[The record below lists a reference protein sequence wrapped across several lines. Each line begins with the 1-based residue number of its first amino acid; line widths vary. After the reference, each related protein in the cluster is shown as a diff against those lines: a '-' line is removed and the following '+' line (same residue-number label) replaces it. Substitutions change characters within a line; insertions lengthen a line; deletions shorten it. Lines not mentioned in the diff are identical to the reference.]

1 MPRLPSVST
10 LSSPTLPPLETPVF
24 PAATFAEP
32 WEAQAFALV
41 VSLHEGGLFAWS
53 EWGDALAEEIARAP
67 DAPYYE
73 SWLTALE
80 ALLARKNIASA
91 AHQAATQTAW
101 AQAAAATPHGS
112 PIDLAEAV
120 GLRRTHEQQK
130 ADS

>member
-24 PAATFAEP
+24 PATTFAEP

-41 VSLHEGGLFAWS
+41 VSLHERGLFAWP
-53 EWGDALAEEIARAP
+53 EWGDALADEIARAP

-80 ALLARKNIASA
+80 ALLAHKNIRQRGPPGGDAD
-91 AHQAATQTAW
+91 AW